1 MSEASE
7 LRGAC
12 AEAARL
18 GGEVLRQRFGGR
30 RTIDYKGGIDL
41 VTDADR
47 ASEEALLAF
56 LRRRHPDAA
65 ILAEESGA
73 SGDAAAA
80 LRFVVDPLDGTTNYA
95 HGLPHFAVNV
105 AALDSGGVVAGATY
119 DPVRDEM
126 FLAAR
131 GAGASLGDDAIRV
144 SRTPELQRAM
154 LCTGF
159 PYDVHQ
165 NHEMPLRIFGEYVRR
180 ARAIRRM
187 GSAALDLAYVACGRF
202 DGFWEARLKPWDL
215 APGVLLVREAG
226 GSCADFDGG
235 DAILERGE
243 VCAANLDLQPRLLAV
258 LADVRRSR

>member
-1 MSEASE
+1 MSEVRE
-7 LRGAC
+7 LAQAC
-12 AEAARL
+12 AEAARR
-18 GGEVLRQRFGGR
+18 GGLVLRQRFGGR

-56 LRRRHPDAA
+56 LAERHPGAA
-65 ILAEESGA
+65 VLAEESGER
-73 SGDAAAA
+73 GAAGSA

-105 AALDSGGVVAGATY
+105 AALDGRGIAAGATW
-119 DPVRDEM
+119 DPIRDEM

-131 GAGASLGDDAIRV
+131 GEGASCNGDPIHV
-144 SRTPELQRAM
+144 SETPELVRAL

-165 NHEMPLRIFGEYVRR
+165 NHEMPLRIFGEYMKR
-180 ARAIRRM
+180 ARAIRRF

-202 DGFWEARLKPWDL
+202 DGFWEMRLKPWDL
-215 APGVLLVREAG
+215 APGILLVREAG
-226 GSCADFDGG
+226 GRVNDFDGG
-235 DAILERGE
+235 EEMLARGDI
-243 VCAANLDLQPRLLAV
+243 CAANLDLQPRLLQV
-258 LADVRRSR
+258 LAEVRRGS